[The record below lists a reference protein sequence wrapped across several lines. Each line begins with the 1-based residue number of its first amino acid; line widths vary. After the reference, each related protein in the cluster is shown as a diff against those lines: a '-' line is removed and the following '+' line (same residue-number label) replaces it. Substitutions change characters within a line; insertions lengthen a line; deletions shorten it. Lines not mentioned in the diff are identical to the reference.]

1 MKKCCLIIPGLIDI
15 SNYSFQNKKT
25 KGQIV
30 KTRMK
35 VCETHT
41 FLTKGNTICVLME
54 KRNISSF

>member
-1 MKKCCLIIPGLIDI
+1 MLF
-15 SNYSFQNKKT
+15 SNSSFNRYIKLFFPKQKT

-41 FLTKGNTICVLME
+41 FLSKGNTICVLME